1 MNSDPA
7 IWLSSQKY
15 VFLKLMH
22 DHVLRTQ
29 RVTINSVVT
38 VVGNCTITYYVFTF
52 IYSVNGCMLLL
63 VLFIQLSETS
73 GSSLGY
79 GYNRVMSKPKS
90 QPPDSLDET
99 QVPEGATWRLPHIYI
114 YIYNTKQTAKESR
127 ELEKNI
133 IVKNCIARS
142 DVQLLYTSCI

>member
-38 VVGNCTITYYVFTF
+38 VVGNCAITYYVFTF
-52 IYSVNGCMLLL
+52 IYSLNGCMLLL

-99 QVPEGATWRLPHIYI
+99 QVPEGAT
-114 YIYNTKQTAKESR
+114 
-127 ELEKNI
+127 
-133 IVKNCIARS
+133 
-142 DVQLLYTSCI
+142 